1 MKGKQL
7 AAGLLC
13 GLLMIGSCSTG
24 TQAAFEA
31 SVEAAYNTAVQG
43 QDALD
48 GLDVTVEEKIVSA
61 STNVISHKSVALK
74 VSGMKG
80 TSLKA
85 NMAVTTEEGTTKNY
99 YDNGWFYTQTAQE
112 KQKRKMDRTQIW
124 DMINSEIYMNMTSNY
139 FKMLYSEKGSDGAVT
154 YHFAATDETLGDYS
168 KKLLAGSGSEG
179 IEIDALY
186 GTLQTNAQGSI
197 TQRSIQMIYTV
208 LQGDREETFLV
219 QTDAVFTQNGQAVDV
234 MLPRLDGYEKLDPEE
249 PAATITPLER
259 TLYVTTDV
267 NVRAA
272 GNTSAVILGGLPA
285 GSGVTQT
292 GYTSDGWIQIQYN
305 TATGYIWGEY
315 TSTRQPVLTQNGSG
329 IMYATTG
336 VNVRDSYSS
345 DAAILGGLTK
355 GQAVEIT
362 GTTSNNW
369 VRVKFNGHIGYV
381 YADYLSWS
389 EPVSDTYVK
398 NGYLSGIVTDASYG
412 TLTIRRDDGQG
423 DAIFNTIYA
432 NMNLKDGLSTG
443 DWVEVYYTGAGS
455 PFTATQV
462 DNYTVHTHSDEMR
475 SVSVEGVVV
484 YCSPDRL
491 ELSGLDG
498 VYRTFDISNTDI
510 EMSDNLSEGQ
520 VVEVTWMS
528 STDGA
533 ELTDIEALRIR
544 G

>member
-179 IEIDALY
+179 I
-186 GTLQTNAQGSI
+186 
-197 TQRSIQMIYTV
+197 RCV
-208 LQGDREETFLV
+208 
-219 QTDAVFTQNGQAVDV
+219 
-234 MLPRLDGYEKLDPEE
+234 
-249 PAATITPLER
+249 
-259 TLYVTTDV
+259 
-267 NVRAA
+267 
-272 GNTSAVILGGLPA
+272 
-285 GSGVTQT
+285 
-292 GYTSDGWIQIQYN
+292 
-305 TATGYIWGEY
+305 
-315 TSTRQPVLTQNGSG
+315 
-329 IMYATTG
+329 
-336 VNVRDSYSS
+336 
-345 DAAILGGLTK
+345 
-355 GQAVEIT
+355 
-362 GTTSNNW
+362 
-369 VRVKFNGHIGYV
+369 
-381 YADYLSWS
+381 
-389 EPVSDTYVK
+389 
-398 NGYLSGIVTDASYG
+398 
-412 TLTIRRDDGQG
+412 
-423 DAIFNTIYA
+423 
-432 NMNLKDGLSTG
+432 
-443 DWVEVYYTGAGS
+443 
-455 PFTATQV
+455 
-462 DNYTVHTHSDEMR
+462 
-475 SVSVEGVVV
+475 
-484 YCSPDRL
+484 
-491 ELSGLDG
+491 
-498 VYRTFDISNTDI
+498 
-510 EMSDNLSEGQ
+510 
-520 VVEVTWMS
+520 
-528 STDGA
+528 
-533 ELTDIEALRIR
+533 
-544 G
+544 